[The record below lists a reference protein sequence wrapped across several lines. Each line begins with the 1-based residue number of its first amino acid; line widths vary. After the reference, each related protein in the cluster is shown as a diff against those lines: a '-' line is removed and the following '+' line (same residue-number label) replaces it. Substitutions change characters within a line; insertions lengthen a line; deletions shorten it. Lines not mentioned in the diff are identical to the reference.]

1 MTEYCA
7 ASPPAHQQSTEE
19 AREMPRMS
27 TATTSATPDEP
38 LTAPRAAA
46 AAERTP

>member
-7 ASPPAHQQSTEE
+7 ASPPGHQQSTEE

-27 TATTSATPDEP
+27 TATSATPDEP